1 MAYGTQGCKLL
12 EIFYY
17 FDCHKKF
24 RSQVGFLETVNWKQ
38 VSGRIYHIF
47 TCCFCLNKSVGV
59 LMATVMYL
67 LTLGACFCFVGLK
80 TNIRQ
85 KRKMSFRK
93 GTFFLQL
100 LFCCC
105 CWVTSHQAPLSMGFS
120 SQEYWI
126 GLPFPSPGDLP
137 DPGVEPGCVA
147 LAGRFFSAKPQRK
160 PCLIFYWV
168 KRWRDV
174 MWAFS
179 SVFQ

>member
-105 CWVTSHQAPLSMGFS
+105 MVEDTWLYVYYSFPLYRFCLLIFEVS
-120 SQEYWI
+120 
-126 GLPFPSPGDLP
+126 
-137 DPGVEPGCVA
+137 
-147 LAGRFFSAKPQRK
+147 LAGSSDSSIFCQLLFRSSCCLAAKSCPTWCN
-160 PCLIFYWV
+160 PMDCSTPDFP
-168 KRWRDV
+168 
-174 MWAFS
+174 
-179 SVFQ
+179 VFNCFLEFA